1 MEQIR
6 SGRPRLED
14 VAQRAGVSQKTV
26 SNVVNDFP
34 HVTPQTRERVLA
46 AIAELGYRPNLSA
59 RNLAKGRS
67 GVVALAVPELDM
79 PYFAELSR
87 LVLEAAES
95 HGWVVLIEQTKGR
108 REHEERVLDGGF
120 AQRIDGLI
128 FTPVATRA
136 ADLRQRRS
144 DLPLV
149 LLGEH
154 IVKPPADHISI
165 DNVAAARAATE
176 HLLDL
181 GRRRIAVIGAR
192 SGQGAAQRRLQG
204 YRDALSAADLPFDP
218 RLVAPVR
225 NNRGEVGA
233 DAMARLLELSEPPD
247 AVFCFTDWL
256 ALGALR
262 TLHERGVRVP
272 EDMAVIGFDDIP
284 YGRIATPSLTTI
296 APDKR
301 QIAESAVDMLAT
313 QVSSRVALSP
323 RAVQAGFS
331 LHARESTV
339 GTAGA
344 GDRPGAP
351 RWQSTVA

>member
-1 MEQIR
+1 MKTP

-34 HVTPQTRERVLA
+34 HVTPATRDRVLA
-46 AIAELGYRPNLSA
+46 AIEELGYRPNLSA

-87 LVLEAAES
+87 LVLEAAER

-108 REHEERVLDGGF
+108 RDHEERVLGGGF
-120 AQRIDGLI
+120 PQRIDGLI
-128 FTPVATRA
+128 FSPVATRA
-136 ADLRQRRS
+136 SDLRQRRS
-144 DLPLV
+144 DTPLV

-154 IVKPPADHISI
+154 IARPPADHISI

-176 HLLDL
+176 HLLAL
-181 GRRRIAVIGAR
+181 GRRRIAVIGSR

-204 YRDALSAADLPFDP
+204 YREALAAAGVPVDQDLI
-218 RLVAPVR
+218 APVR

-233 DAMARLLELSEPPD
+233 DAMARLLELAEPPD

-256 ALGALR
+256 ALGAVR
-262 TLHERGVRVP
+262 TLHDRGIHVP
-272 EDMAVIGFDDIP
+272 GDIAVMGFDDIP

-296 APDKR
+296 APDKQ
-301 QIAESAVDMLAT
+301 QIAESAVEMLAT
-313 QVSSRVALSP
+313 QVSSRGPVPP
-323 RAVQAGFS
+323 RMVQADFT
-331 LHARESTV
+331 LLARESTL
-339 GTAGA
+339 GAAGSVDPPVA
-344 GDRPGAP
+344 PG
-351 RWQSTVA
+351 WQSTVA